1 MSARSPLLGAA
12 AVAAVVSVVMALLLV
27 PGHESATARLFD
39 PLERWTYDARFR
51 VRGVEPVGDAVV
63 LVVLDDKTLKEAP
76 ELLQRR
82 AGFAALLDA
91 VDAAG
96 ARTVG
101 VDAFF
106 AEAEAALA
114 PALVDDVAAF
124 VDGVD
129 FAGTA
134 EPAGQLLRRVRDETR
149 GDEQLERSLRKM
161 GSAVLAL
168 HASSDGVV
176 LDDDSVRGA
185 RFGQIGGAVGA
196 TPVAERMLTSL
207 PRFTRAAGAAGLA
220 TVVLDDDQVGRRL
233 AAARRHGDAVLA
245 PMAVHIAARMKGI
258 APARVGYLPGE
269 AIMLGPQR
277 LPLTS
282 SAAGDTLLLRF
293 RGPRGSFPTWSAVD
307 VLRGNLPKDALR
319 DRAVLVGFTY
329 LTHDVSPTPFDGS
342 APGLEVH
349 ATAVD
354 NLLANDLMRRA
365 PAWMDA
371 LWTLALGLLA
381 ALSFSRVGPQRAGLR
396 LLVPLLLLFV
406 AAAVAQAAFARGV
419 WLALAVPAATAVL
432 ASSSALVTAY
442 VSEGVE
448 RRRLR
453 KAFAH
458 YLADEIIDE
467 LMSNPQ
473 ALALGGARRQV
484 TLLFSDIRGF
494 TSLSEKMAPEA
505 LSRFLN
511 AYLTPM
517 TQAVLSERGFVDKYI
532 GDALMAVFGAPAPSQ
547 DHPDRA
553 LSAAVRMHQEL
564 GTLRLS
570 LDATLD
576 IGIGINTGEA
586 VAGNMG
592 SAERFDYTVIGDAV
606 NLASRLEGLTKKY
619 GVFCIV
625 GDDTKKLA
633 TPQFQFREI
642 DRVRVKGRSQPV
654 AIHQLLAGPGH
665 VVAACVDVDEW
676 HAALAAFRAGDFVAA
691 QAAFTSQAKKN
702 PDDSV
707 ARLFLMRLAALP
719 PQAPADW
726 DGVLDHHEK

>member
-1 MSARSPLLGAA
+1 
-12 AVAAVVSVVMALLLV
+12 V
-27 PGHESATARLFD
+27 
-39 PLERWTYDARFR
+39 
-51 VRGVEPVGDAVV
+51 
-63 LVVLDDKTLKEAP
+63 
-76 ELLQRR
+76 
-82 AGFAALLDA
+82 
-91 VDAAG
+91 
-96 ARTVG
+96 
-101 VDAFF
+101 
-106 AEAEAALA
+106 
-114 PALVDDVAAF
+114 
-124 VDGVD
+124 
-129 FAGTA
+129 
-134 EPAGQLLRRVRDETR
+134 
-149 GDEQLERSLRKM
+149 
-161 GSAVLAL
+161 
-168 HASSDGVV
+168 
-176 LDDDSVRGA
+176 
-185 RFGQIGGAVGA
+185 
-196 TPVAERMLTSL
+196 
-207 PRFTRAAGAAGLA
+207 
-220 TVVLDDDQVGRRL
+220 
-233 AAARRHGDAVLA
+233 
-245 PMAVHIAARMKGI
+245 
-258 APARVGYLPGE
+258 
-269 AIMLGPQR
+269 
-277 LPLTS
+277 PLTS

-293 RGPRGSFPTWSAVD
+293 RGRSFPTWSAVD
-307 VLRGNLPKDALR
+307 VLRGTLPKDALR
-319 DRAVLVGFTY
+319 NRAVLLGFTY

-354 NLLANDLMRRA
+354 NLLANDVMRRA
-365 PAWMDA
+365 PAWADA
-371 LWTLALGLLA
+371 LWALCLGLLA
-381 ALSFSRVGPQRAGLR
+381 ALSFSRIGLQRASLR
-396 LLVPLLLLFV
+396 VLVPMLLFV
-406 AAAVAQAAFARGV
+406 VTAVVAQAAFTRGV
-419 WLALAVPAATAVL
+419 WLAFAAPATTAVL
-432 ASSSALVTAY
+432 ASSAALVTAY

-473 ALALGGARRQV
+473 ALTLGGARRQV

-494 TSLSEKMAPEA
+494 TTLSEKMAPEA

-553 LSAAVRMHQEL
+553 LGAAVRMHQEL
-564 GTLRLS
+564 GKLRIS
-570 LDATLD
+570 LDADLD
-576 IGIGINTGEA
+576 IGVGINTGEA

-633 TPQFQFREI
+633 APHFQFREI

-665 VVAACVDVDEW
+665 VIAACVDVDEW
-676 HAALAAFRAGDFVAA
+676 HAALTAFRDGDFVAA
-691 QAAFTSQAKKN
+691 HAAFASHAQKN
-702 PDDSV
+702 PDDEV
-707 ARLFLMRLAALP
+707 ARLFMTRLAALP
-719 PQAPADW
+719 TTAPSGW